1 MQGGHPHFLAL
12 AQLLAQVSNT
22 LYGLEQRSRGC
33 QGQGHCQGGEALCG
47 PDTWLPGQY
56 YTKEDSWH
64 TCFGQYLPLP
74 VDRHAPQGLIIL
86 FPPEPKSL
94 PTGDCLI

>member
-1 MQGGHPHFLAL
+1 MDLTPGS
-12 AQLLAQVSNT
+12 QVST
-22 LYGLEQRSRGC
+22 TRKKTHGS
-33 QGQGHCQGGEALCG
+33 
-47 PDTWLPGQY
+47 
-56 YTKEDSWH
+56 